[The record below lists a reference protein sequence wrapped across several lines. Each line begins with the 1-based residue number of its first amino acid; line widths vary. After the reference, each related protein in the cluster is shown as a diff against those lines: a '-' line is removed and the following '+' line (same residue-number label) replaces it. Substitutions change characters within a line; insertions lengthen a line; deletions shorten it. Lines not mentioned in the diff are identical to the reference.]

1 MTMRMMH
8 SKLEVIMIL
17 LMNIASFFVKEDGRW
32 PDITDINI
40 ASFFVKEDGRWPD
53 ILCFNIIL
61 EKFL

>member
-1 MTMRMMH
+1 M
-8 SKLEVIMIL
+8 
-17 LMNIASFFVKEDGRW
+17 KEEGRW

-61 EKFL
+61 EKFFYSYSTKK